1 MEKRPMEKISLED
14 RGIYDVSSARGPQI
28 YLIVGSEKAAVVDA
42 GMAYSAEG
50 TVENIRKILGERPLD
65 MILLTHSH
73 YDHVSGIPAMKRAW
87 PQVQVYG
94 GTYVEHVF
102 ESDKAKAVI
111 TKLNME
117 AVAKYQVEDFDGFD
131 ADQLGDRSCDRRGR
145 YHFPGRPC
153 AAGV

>member
-1 MEKRPMEKISLED
+1 
-14 RGIYDVSSARGPQI
+14 
-28 YLIVGSEKAAVVDA
+28 
-42 GMAYSAEG
+42 
-50 TVENIRKILGERPLD
+50 

-131 ADQLGDRSCDRRGR
+131 ADQLVIDHVIAEGDTISLGDTMCCRRMICR
-145 YHFPGRPC
+145 DTAVVPWHF
-153 AAGV
+153 